1 MADFIY
7 SFSQSSLNESDRL
20 IRSAEELNVKPGSM
34 LQIYDDKGQLII
46 DTPRWST
53 DPSKDFSINW
63 EGDVLDIDLSY
74 FAPISGTWGLHFDQS
89 CICSGEGGSGIVFG
103 TNEFTFS
110 NSDLD
115 SSGKLVLSKAQL
127 SIVGEPIVQ
136 LYDNKNKLVLDG
148 PYWTDDPSK
157 KLSIGWEG
165 DNLVVDLS
173 VFYPISGTWRVKFDV
188 ATEGQK
194 GSGYVPRETS
204 ESIQAA
210 PSDLVIC
217 LRGGLVISLPE
228 RPAAFSAVKVAA
240 QLIES
245 PISIIP
251 ASGSSIGND
260 PSFDLIE
267 SYSAA
272 EFIYNAENN
281 VWRLISPVKVQH
293 VTKGGYA
300 PVEVSANFS
309 ASPDDLVICNVGG
322 IEVILPETPADGSLI
337 KVAMQRITSPVQI
350 LSSGDDFID
359 GTDRRLNIEDEFAS
373 VELCYSA
380 AEKTW
385 KIITPHI
392 PRFFGSEVEGG
403 HGYDPVEVKADYK
416 ASADDF
422 VICRGSGFDV
432 VLPSNPDDETMVK
445 VAAQEFGAIS
455 VLTDDG
461 SHIAGLNSLLIRKN
475 SSAEF
480 VYNAADREWRVVAV
494 DNPEPEEVKP
504 DHSDS
509 EVFMPHESN
518 IRTREQ
524 FRDWIFRKLGY
535 PLVSVELTT
544 EQLDDAIDDA
554 IVEFSEYAYQ
564 IRRYYAFELSLY
576 RDEGFEM
583 PGEVVGVDHVDSNLV
598 GPNAIGAGKIDNYM
612 NDLIANGAVGFP
624 LLGRPAGSGWFNYEL
639 AMSYLDL
646 SQRMLGGDYQ
656 SSYDVRTRK
665 LVLDPNPRKVGQTSG
680 WIVCH
685 CQCLRPD
692 DKQFGEVWVK
702 NMALALAKI
711 TLGEVRNKFKGVNFP
726 GGGSLSD
733 DVRVDGLRERDE
745 LRINLR
751 ERFPVI
757 DIFLA

>member
-1 MADFIY
+1 MADFIF

-20 IRSAEELNVKPGSM
+20 IRSAEELNVKPGSV
-34 LQIYDDKGQLII
+34 LQIYDDRGQLVVDI
-46 DTPRWST
+46 PRWNV
-53 DPSKDFSINW
+53 DPSKDFSISW
-63 EGDVLDIDLSY
+63 EGNVLDIDLSY
-74 FAPISGTWGLHFDQS
+74 FAPLSGIWSLHFDQS
-89 CICSGEGGSGIVFG
+89 CSCSGGGSGGIVFG
-103 TNEFTFS
+103 TNEFSFS

-115 SSGKLVLSKAQL
+115 STGKLVLSKSQL
-127 SIVGEPIVQ
+127 SVEGEPIVQ
-136 LYDNKNKLVLDG
+136 LYNNENRLVLDG

-157 KLSIGWEG
+157 KLSIGWEKE
-165 DNLVVDLS
+165 NLVVDLS
-173 VFYPISGTWRVKFDV
+173 VFYPIEGIWRVKFDV

-194 GSGYVPRETS
+194 GNGYVPMETS
-204 ESIQAA
+204 ESLQAK
-210 PSDLVIC
+210 PSSLIIC

-228 RPAAFSAVKVAA
+228 SPENFAAVKVAA

-245 PISIIP
+245 PISVIP

-260 PSFDLIE
+260 PVFELTE

-272 EFIYNAENN
+272 EFIFNAENN
-281 VWRLISPVKVQH
+281 VWRLISPAKSQQIV
-293 VTKGGYA
+293 KGGYV
-300 PVEVSANFS
+300 PVEISENFA
-309 ASPDDLVICNVGG
+309 ASVNDLVICNVGG
-322 IEVILPETPADGSLI
+322 IEVTLPKTPASGSLI
-337 KVAMQRITSPVQI
+337 KVAMQHIANPVQI
-350 LSSGDDFID
+350 YASGDDLID
-359 GTDRRLNIEDEFAS
+359 GSDRKLNIEDEFAS

-403 HGYDPVEVKADYK
+403 QGYDPVEVDADYK
-416 ASADDF
+416 ASANDF

-432 VLPSNPDDETMVK
+432 TLPSNPNNETMVK
-445 VAAQEFGAIS
+445 VAAQEFGAVV

-461 SHIAGLNSLLIRKN
+461 SHIAGLNSLLISKN

-480 VYNAADREWRVVAV
+480 VYNAKDREWRVVAV
-494 DNPEPEEVKP
+494 ENPQPEEVAP

-524 FRDWIFRKLGY
+524 FCDWIYRKLGY
-535 PLVSVELTT
+535 PLVSVELTR

-554 IVEFSEYAYQ
+554 IVEFAEYAFQ
-564 IRRYYAFELSLY
+564 IRRYYAFNLSLY
-576 RDEGFEM
+576 RDDGFEM
-583 PGEVVGVDHVDSNLV
+583 PGEVIGVDHVDSNLV

-665 LVLDPNPRKVGQTSG
+665 LVLDPNPRKVGQTAG

-702 NMALALAKI
+702 NMALALAKV

-733 DVRVDGLRERDE
+733 DVRADGLRERDE

-751 ERFPVI
+751 ERFPVV
-757 DIFLA
+757 DVFLA